1 MNPLVT
7 VDLKAIVEGL
17 LLVAD
22 GPVRPAR
29 IAEVLEIE
37 PEQALDL
44 LQDLQSEYDSSGRG
58 FVLHSIDGGFQLR
71 SRPEHAEWLRRF
83 RRSRPF
89 RFSRAA
95 LETLAI
101 VAYRQ
106 PVTRAE
112 IDYLRGVD
120 SGGVVRTLLDKRLIR
135 ILGKKDVP
143 GKPLIY
149 GTGREFLELFGLHD
163 LTGLPT
169 LKEFNDLPPDMLA
182 SIELPPESQE
192 HAEDSPSS

>member
-1 MNPLVT
+1 MSPLVT
-7 VDLKAIVEGL
+7 ADPKAIIEGL

-22 GPVRPAR
+22 GPVRPVH
-29 IAEVLEIE
+29 IAEVLEVE
-37 PEQALDL
+37 PAQALAL
-44 LQDLQSEYDSSGRG
+44 LQELQAEYDSAGRG
-58 FVLHSIDGGFQLR
+58 FALHSVDGGFQLR
-71 SRPEHAEWLRRF
+71 TRPEHAEWLRRF
-83 RRSRPF
+83 RKSRPF

-149 GTGREFLELFGLHD
+149 GTSREFLELFGLQD

-169 LKEFNDLPPDMLA
+169 LKEFNDLPPDMLSA
-182 SIELPPESQE
+182 MDLPPEEQKIL
-192 HAEDSPSS
+192 EDPSPS

>member
-1 MNPLVT
+1 MVT
-7 VDLKAIVEGL
+7 AELKAVVEGL

-22 GPVRPAR
+22 GPVRPDR
-29 IAEVLEIE
+29 IAQALEIDA
-37 PEQALDL
+37 PQALAA
-44 LQDLQSEYDSSGRG
+44 LQELQAEYASSGRG
-58 FVLHSIDGGFQLR
+58 FVLHSIDGGYQLR
-71 SRPEHAEWLRRF
+71 TRPEHAEWVRRF
-83 RRSRPF
+83 CKSRPF

-120 SGGVVRTLLDKRLIR
+120 SGGVIRTLLDKRLIR

-149 GTGREFLELFGLHD
+149 GTTREFLELFGLQGLAD
-163 LTGLPT
+163 LPT

-182 SIELPPESQE
+182 AMEVSAEEQDSSES
-192 HAEDSPSS
+192 SSQS

>member
-1 MNPLVT
+1 MGT
-7 VDLKAIVEGL
+7 VEFKAIIESL

-22 GPVRPAR
+22 GPVRPDR
-29 IAEVLEIE
+29 IALILEIE
-37 PEQALDL
+37 VGQAMDL
-44 LQDLQSEYDSSGRG
+44 LQELQEDYERAHGG
-58 FVLHSIDGGFQLR
+58 FTLQLIDGGFQFR
-71 SRPEHAEWLRRF
+71 TRPEYAEWIRRF
-83 RRSRPF
+83 RKSRPF

-120 SGGVVRTLLDKRLIR
+120 SGGVIRTLLDKRLIR
-135 ILGKKDVP
+135 ILGKKDIP

-149 GTGREFLELFGLHD
+149 GTSREFLELFGLRD

-182 SIELPPESQE
+182 DMDMSTEAQASLEN
-192 HAEDSPSS
+192 DSLS

>member
-1 MNPLVT
+1 MKLLVT
-7 VDLKAIVEGL
+7 VDLKALIEGL

-22 GPVRPAR
+22 GPVRPDR
-29 IAEVLEIE
+29 IALLLEIE
-37 PEQALDL
+37 ERQAKTL
-44 LQDLQSEYDSSGRG
+44 LQELQQDYERGRRG
-58 FVLHSIDGGFQLR
+58 FALALVDGGFQLR
-71 SRPEHAEWLRRF
+71 TRPEHAEWIRAF
-83 RRSRPF
+83 RKSRPF

-120 SGGVVRTLLDKRLIR
+120 SGGVIRTLLDKRLIR

-149 GTGREFLELFGLHD
+149 GTSREFLELFGLND

-182 SIELPPESQE
+182 NIEMR
-192 HAEDSPSS
+192 AEEQVSSKDDLLE

>member
-1 MNPLVT
+1 MRPLVT
-7 VDLKAIVEGL
+7 VELKAVIESL

-22 GPVRPAR
+22 GPVRPDR
-29 IAEVLEIE
+29 IALVLEIE
-37 PEQALDL
+37 VEQAQQL
-44 LQDLQSEYDSSGRG
+44 LQELQEDYEGTHRG
-58 FVLHSIDGGFQLR
+58 FSLQLVDGGFQLR
-71 SRPEHAEWLRRF
+71 TRPEYAEWIRRF
-83 RRSRPF
+83 RKSRPF
-89 RFSRAA
+89 RFSRAG

-135 ILGKKDVP
+135 ILGKKDIP

-149 GTGREFLELFGLHD
+149 GTSREFLELFGLRD
-163 LTGLPT
+163 LSGLPT

-182 SIELPPESQE
+182 DMEMSDAGKVPQE
-192 HAEDSPSS
+192 DDSPS